1 MIDRLLRPDL
11 ALVAAA
17 FFFGTTFVVVQD
29 AVAVVEPIPFLAV
42 RFLIAAAVL
51 LPLAWRRPSSPKEIS
66 HGIAAG
72 GLLLVGYLTQTV
84 GLQYTEPATSA
95 FITYLLVVFVP
106 AVAFL
111 ALGERPHPLTL
122 AGAAVAV
129 VGLVLL
135 TGGSAAGF
143 GRGEVLTLCCAVA
156 FAAHV
161 VLLGRVASLHDPVRL
176 TCIQLAVVAAACL
189 PAGGAVGG
197 FGFPVSAWVAAAG
210 TGVFATAAAFGLMVW
225 AQRVVRPA
233 RAAIILLLE
242 PVFAAA
248 LAATTGSPPTGR
260 QLAGGALIVGSVVL
274 ADALPMRLTEGS
286 SSGQASR

>member
-1 MIDRLLRPDL
+1 MTDRLLRPDL

-29 AVAVVEPIPFLAV
+29 AVADVEPVPFLAV
-42 RFLIAAAVL
+42 RFLIAGAVL
-51 LPLAWRRPSSPKEIS
+51 WPLARSRPSTPREVQ

-72 GLLLVGYLTQTV
+72 GLLLAGYLSQTI

-95 FITYLLVVFVP
+95 FITYMLVVFVP
-106 AVAFL
+106 GIAFL
-111 ALGERPHPLTL
+111 ALGQRPHPLTL
-122 AGAAVAV
+122 AGVAVAV

-135 TGGSAAGF
+135 TGGSASGF
-143 GRGEVLTLCCAVA
+143 GRGEALTLCCAVA

-161 VLLGRVASLHDPVRL
+161 VLLGRVAALHDPVRL
-176 TCIQLAVVAAACL
+176 TCIQVSVVALACL
-189 PAGGAVGG
+189 LPGGATGG
-197 FGFPVSAWVAAAG
+197 YRFPASAWAAAAG
-210 TGVFATAAAFGLMVW
+210 TGVFATAAAFALMVW
-225 AQRVVRPA
+225 AQRDVRPA

-248 LAATTGSPPTGR
+248 LAAVTGAPPTAR
-260 QLAGGALIVGSVVL
+260 QLVGGALIVGSVVL
-274 ADALPMRLTEGS
+274 ADALPMRLTAGS